1 MFYLKILTST
11 HFKLKLIFITPVAYT
26 RYLFP
31 VFILLSANYA
41 ALSDSVSSLDRTD
54 SLRP

>member
-1 MFYLKILTST
+1 MEKKMSRP

-41 ALSDSVSSLDRTD
+41 ALSDSVSS
-54 SLRP
+54 